1 MTSAKPTTIA
11 AYVFALI
18 DALDESGL
26 DGTSILAP
34 VLKDGLPKY
43 DPMERIPAEK
53 VTELFN
59 AAIAASGDE
68 HFGLKVGEYIHRRTL
83 HALGNA
89 LLASSSLREFAQRL
103 TRYFHL
109 ISQAGVIT
117 VREHADHVE
126 IVITLTA
133 SNVCVG
139 TQDAFMASV
148 VTMMRAVVSP
158 HFVPLSVS
166 FRRPSPGSRVDAY
179 EQTFHCPIYF
189 DEPDLLVSVSREDFD
204 KPLPSASDE
213 IAFQNDQIILAYL
226 AKLDKNDVVS
236 RVKTIIMKQLA
247 TGVVTRDGV
256 SKQLGMSP
264 RTMQYKL
271 SEQGTSFK
279 EQLDEIRKTLA
290 VQYLNSNS
298 TSITEITY
306 SLGFSDT
313 SNFTRAFK
321 RWFNRSPSEYR
332 LHEKP

>member
-18 DALDESGL
+18 DALDEQGL

-43 DPMERIPAEK
+43 DPLERIPTAK

-59 AAIAASGDE
+59 IAIAASGDE
-68 HFGLKVGEYIHRRTL
+68 YFGLKVGEYIHRRTL
-83 HALGNA
+83 HSLGNA

-109 ISQAGVIT
+109 ISQAAIIT
-117 VREHADHVE
+117 VREHADNVE

-133 SNVCVG
+133 NDVCVG
-139 TQDAFMASV
+139 TQDAFMVSV
-148 VTMMRAVVSP
+148 VAMMQAVVSP
-158 HFVPLSVS
+158 QFVPLSVS
-166 FRRPSPGSRVDAY
+166 FRRPAPDSPANAY
-179 EQTFHCPIYF
+179 EQTFNCPVYF
-189 DEPDLLVSVSREDFD
+189 GEPDLLVSVTREDFD

-213 IAFQNDQIILAYL
+213 IAFQNDQIVIAYL

-247 TGVVTRDGV
+247 TGIVTRDGV

-264 RTMQYKL
+264 RTMQYRL

-290 VQYLNSNS
+290 VQYLNVNS

-321 RWFNRSPSEYR
+321 RWFNCSPSEYR